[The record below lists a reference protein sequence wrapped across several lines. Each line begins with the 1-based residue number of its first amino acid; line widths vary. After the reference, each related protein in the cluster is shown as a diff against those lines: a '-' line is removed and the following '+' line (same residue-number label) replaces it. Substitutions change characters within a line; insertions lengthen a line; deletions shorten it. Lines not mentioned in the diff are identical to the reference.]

1 MVPVSLEAVL
11 GSTSDGYWQF
21 DIARG
26 VVFASPRLRELLG
39 YPPAPQG
46 HVESLKFP
54 NLDEVHPDDRGRV
67 ARDFEQMVARRQS
80 GLSHEYRL
88 RTGGGG
94 WLWVQG
100 RTRILEWDS
109 NGAPRL
115 MCGWVSDISR
125 RRLLE
130 QALGALLEKRSS
142 ASLHDLLQEAVLQLT
157 KVLGVR
163 FAHIGRI
170 IPGGKIRTLVVVRDG
185 AIADNY
191 EYSLCGSPCEVTVR
205 DSICAYTRGVQA
217 LFPDDLGLA
226 RLNVESYLGIV
237 LRSRRN
243 EAIGVL
249 AAMHDQPVE
258 RSEIPEALI
267 TLLAER
273 LARELELEET
283 ENALER
289 QMVQS
294 HSMLEH
300 AVDGMGLLKEHCD
313 AAGRLLDLEWMVVN
327 RVLAGHLGEDCA
339 NLIGLKLSG
348 RNNCCEE
355 ALFEMVGALD
365 RQSIVDRYVHH
376 PNGRWF
382 QLRLYRQA
390 PGVVGVTSSDITER
404 RAAEEAIQASERWL
418 RGMMSNLSQ
427 AALVLDTNG
436 VVRFANRAVLDLVG
450 GTEQDVLGANWF
462 ERFLPLDEKL
472 RVEAVLSAVGG
483 LANCPPHGT
492 NRVLRLNG
500 EERLVEWDLHQL
512 PGPSGQVEAVAAI
525 GRDITDAR
533 RLEERARLAQRMDAV
548 GRLAGGV
555 AHDFNNLLTVI
566 NGYVRMAIAKPGS
579 DAVRGYLEEIERAGA
594 KAAGLTRQLLA
605 LSRKQVM
612 QARDFEAHKTI
623 RAMEPLLARLL
634 GPGIFLDVELAA
646 SNDWVHF
653 DPNAIEQVLLTL
665 GARAREVAHE
675 GGAVKLS
682 TACVTGPQGVQ
693 GGVLPE
699 GGYLRLRFED
709 DGEGMSGESIARLF
723 EPFSDVTAGLRPG
736 LELATVYGVLSQGG
750 GGVNVESGDWGTR
763 FDLFFR
769 SAPPRLSAR
778 PVAARSR
785 FAKGAAAVL
794 LVEDQEQ
801 VRAFASDALKEA
813 GIEVVAVADAAA
825 ALSTLA
831 QSPAAIGLLLTD
843 LVMPGI
849 SGRDLAMQARR
860 INPRLP
866 VVFMSGFA
874 ESGPSAV
881 ELDAMDARFI
891 QKPFTPDQL
900 AALVKAELSKGE
912 PARIV
917 VADDDAGVRAFL
929 RSVLEG
935 GGYVVTEAEDGAS
948 AIRLLSADSADLLI
962 TDLVMPG
969 QEGIETIRDVR
980 RKWPGLRIVA
990 ISGAFYGQFLRTAE
1004 VLGAKAVLQKPIRP
1018 DDLLK
1023 AVRDVLQAQD

>member
-11 GSTSDGYWQF
+11 GSTKDGYWQC
-21 DIARG
+21 DIAAGR
-26 VVFASPRLRELLG
+26 VFASSRLRELLG

-46 HVESLKFP
+46 HVEAVRFP
-54 NLDEVHPDDRGRV
+54 DLDQVHPDDRVRV

-80 GLSHEYRL
+80 DLTHEYRL

-100 RTRILEWDS
+100 RTRVLEWDP
-109 NGAPRL
+109 NDRPRL
-115 MCGWVSDISR
+115 MCGWVSDTSR

-130 QALGALLEKRSS
+130 QALGTLLEKRSS
-142 ASLHDLLQEAVLQLT
+142 ASLYDLLQEAALQLT

-170 IPGGKIRTLVVVRDG
+170 SPGGGKLRTLVVIRDG

-191 EYSLCGSPCEVTVR
+191 EYSLRGSPCEVTVR
-205 DSICAYTRGVQA
+205 ESICAYPRGVQA
-217 LFPDDLGLA
+217 LFPEDRGLA

-243 EAIGVL
+243 EAIGIL
-249 AAMHDQPVE
+249 AAMHDQPLE

-300 AVDGMGLLKEHCD
+300 AVDGLGLLKEHCD
-313 AAGRLLDLEWMVVN
+313 SAGRLVDLEWMVVN
-327 RVLAGHLGEDCA
+327 RALAGHLGDDCG
-339 NLIGLKLSG
+339 NLIGQKLRG

-355 ALFEMVGALD
+355 ALFEMVIALD
-365 RQSIVDRYVHH
+365 SQSVVDRQLPH
-376 PNGRWF
+376 PNGRWY
-382 QLRLYRQA
+382 QLRVYRQA
-390 PGVVGVTSSDITER
+390 PGIVGVTSSDITER
-404 RAAEEAIQASERWL
+404 RAAEQAIQASERWL
-418 RGMMSNLSQ
+418 RGMMANLSQ

-450 GTEQDVLGANWF
+450 GTEQDVLGVNWF
-462 ERFLPLDEKL
+462 ERFLPLDERL
-472 RVEAVLSAVGG
+472 RVGAVLSEVGG

-492 NRVLRLNG
+492 NRVVRLNG

-512 PGPSGQVEAVAAI
+512 PAPSGQVEAIAAI

-566 NGYVRMAIAKPGS
+566 NGYVRMAIAKS
-579 DAVRGYLEEIERAGA
+579 ASEAVRGYLEEIERAGA
-594 KAAGLTRQLLA
+594 KAADLTRQLLA

-612 QARDFEAHKTI
+612 QARDFEAHKI
-623 RAMEPLLARLL
+623 VRAMEPLLARLL
-634 GPGIFLDVELAA
+634 GPGIFLDLELAA

-682 TACVTGPQGVQ
+682 TACVTGPQAVQ

-709 DGEGMSGESIARLF
+709 DGEGMTSDSISRLF
-723 EPFSDVTAGLRPG
+723 EPFSDVTGGLRPG

-750 GGVNVESGDWGTR
+750 GGVNVESGDWGSR
-763 FDLFFR
+763 FDLYFR
-769 SAPPRLSAR
+769 SAPPKPSPH

-785 FAKGAAAVL
+785 LATGAATVL
-794 LVEDQEQ
+794 LVEDQDQ
-801 VRAFASDALKEA
+801 VRAFAADALKEA
-813 GIEVVAVADAAA
+813 GIQVVAVADAA
-825 ALSTLA
+825 T
-831 QSPAAIGLLLTD
+831 
-843 LVMPGI
+843 
-849 SGRDLAMQARR
+849 
-860 INPRLP
+860 
-866 VVFMSGFA
+866 
-874 ESGPSAV
+874 
-881 ELDAMDARFI
+881 
-891 QKPFTPDQL
+891 
-900 AALVKAELSKGE
+900 
-912 PARIV
+912 
-917 VADDDAGVRAFL
+917 
-929 RSVLEG
+929 
-935 GGYVVTEAEDGAS
+935 
-948 AIRLLSADSADLLI
+948 
-962 TDLVMPG
+962 
-969 QEGIETIRDVR
+969 
-980 RKWPGLRIVA
+980 
-990 ISGAFYGQFLRTAE
+990 
-1004 VLGAKAVLQKPIRP
+1004 
-1018 DDLLK
+1018 
-1023 AVRDVLQAQD
+1023 